1 MAIPKILG
9 TETEYGIIGRH
20 DPDFDP
26 ISRTLL
32 LINSYQNDAPLSSI
46 WDYAQEHPRF
56 DSQAIALDE
65 IYDVPD
71 QADPLSVNKVLTNG
85 ARYYLDHAHPEYST
99 PECAN
104 VRDVVRYEKA
114 GERILDHSRTL
125 AEQVLAGGQ
134 QILVYKNNSDH
145 KGNSYGYHE
154 NYLLDRNTP
163 FRQIVEQFTPFL
175 VTRQIFCGA
184 GKVGAENGS
193 EPATYQISQRA
204 DFFETEVGLDTMV
217 KRPLINT
224 RDEPHACREKYRRLH
239 VILGDANMSEYTLY
253 LKVGTTALVL
263 GMIEDQFIPQPFVLR
278 EPVAALKAISRDLT
292 CQKPIAREDG
302 RTITP
307 LALQWE
313 YLALAQRYCA
323 IFPVEPWAMD
333 VLHMWEHV
341 LSHMEH
347 DPLLLA
353 RELDWVMK
361 WRLLR
366 SYIDR
371 HGECWDSARLTMLD
385 LQYHDIRRDK
395 GLYYVLERNGEVER
409 IVNDADIEEAI
420 EAPPEG
426 TRAYLR
432 GMCLKRFRQ
441 QVFSVSWDSLAFTL
455 AEGDIKRITL
465 EDPLQGTK
473 AHIDA
478 AMETATSAAE
488 FVAAFADAN
497 GMTSS

>member
-9 TETEYGIIGRH
+9 TETEYGIIGRY

-32 LINSYQNDAPLSSI
+32 LINSYQNDVPLSSV
-46 WDYAQEHPRF
+46 WDYAQESLRSDPH
-56 DSQAIALDE
+56 ALDLDGLYE
-65 IYDVPD
+65 LPD
-71 QADPLSVNKVLTNG
+71 QPDSLSINKVLTNG

-104 VRDVVRYEKA
+104 LRDLVRYEKA
-114 GERILDHSRTL
+114 GERILDRSRRL
-125 AEQVLAGGQ
+125 AEQALAGGQ

-163 FRQIVEQFTPFL
+163 FRQIVEQLTPFL

-184 GKVGAENGS
+184 GKVGAENGT
-193 EPATYQISQRA
+193 EPVTYQISQRA

-239 VILGDANMSEYTLY
+239 VIVGDANMSEYTLF

-263 GMIEDQFIPQPFVLR
+263 GMIEDQFIPQSFALR
-278 EPVAALKAISRDLT
+278 DPVAAVKAISRDLT
-292 CQKPIAREDG
+292 CQKPIVCDDG
-302 RTITP
+302 RTLSP

-313 YLALAQRYCA
+313 YFALAQRYCTTV
-323 IFPVEPWAMD
+323 PVEPWAWD
-333 VLHMWEHV
+333 VLRRWEYV
-341 LSHMEH
+341 LGHLEH
-347 DPLLLA
+347 DPLALA

-361 WRLLR
+361 WRLLT
-366 SYIDR
+366 SYMDR
-371 HGECWDSARLTMLD
+371 HGENWQSARLTMLD
-385 LQYHDIRRDK
+385 LQYHDVRRDK
-395 GLYYVLERNGEVER
+395 GLYYLLERNGEVER
-409 IVNDADIEEAI
+409 MVSDADIEAAI
-420 EAPPEG
+420 EAPPED

-432 GMCLKRFRQ
+432 GICLKRFRQ

-455 AEGDIKRITL
+455 AEGDIKRLTL
-465 EDPLQGTK
+465 EDPLQGTR
-473 AHIDA
+473 AHIA
-478 AMETATSAAE
+478 AAIDTASSAAE
-488 FVAAFADAN
+488 FVAALTETHGMAN
-497 GMTSS
+497 G

>member
-1 MAIPKILG
+1 MGIPKILG

-32 LINSYQNDAPLSSI
+32 LLNSYQSDGLLPSV
-46 WDYAQEHPRF
+46 WDHVQESLRF
-56 DSQAIALDE
+56 DPQALDFDD

-71 QADPLSVNKVLTNG
+71 QADPLSINKVLTNG

-104 VRDVVRYEKA
+104 PRDIVRYEKA
-114 GERILDHSRTL
+114 GDRILDCSRSV
-125 AEQVLAGGQ
+125 AEQTLAGGQ
-134 QILVYKNNSDH
+134 QILLYKNNSDH

-175 VTRQIFCGA
+175 VTRQIYCGA
-184 GKVGAENGS
+184 GKVGAENGT
-193 EPATYQISQRA
+193 EHVTYQISQRA

-239 VILGDANMSEYTLY
+239 VIVGDANMSEYTLY
-253 LKVGTTALVL
+253 LKVGATALVL
-263 GMIEDQFIPQPFVLR
+263 GMIEDQFLPRPFGLR
-278 EPVAALKAISRDLT
+278 DPVAAVKAISRDLT
-292 CQKPIAREDG
+292 CKAPIPCEDG
-302 RTITP
+302 STISP

-313 YLALAQRYCA
+313 YFALAERYCTT
-323 IFPVEPWAMD
+323 FPVEPWAFD
-333 VLHMWEHV
+333 VLHMWEYV
-341 LSHMEH
+341 LGGLEH
-347 DPLLLA
+347 DPLGLV

-361 WRLLR
+361 WRLLT
-366 SYIDR
+366 SYMDR
-371 HGECWDSARLTMLD
+371 HGASWDSAQVTMLD

-395 GLYYVLERNGEVER
+395 GLYYLLERNDEVER
-409 IVNDADIEEAI
+409 IVRDAEIDAAI
-420 EAPPEG
+420 ETPPEN

-455 AEGDIKRITL
+455 AEGDIRRITL

-473 AHIDA
+473 AHIA
-478 AMETATSAAE
+478 GAIETATSAAE
-488 FVAAFADAN
+488 FVATLTEMH
-497 GMTSS
+497 GMSSS